1 MVVLIMY
8 KITPNNVTPPPASNT
23 SFYGLGI
30 APKILSELERMR
42 FTTPTPIQYKAI
54 PVAIAGKDIIGV
66 AQTGTGKTLA
76 FAIPT
81 IQQLAQKKGRCLVLV
96 PTREL
101 AIQVDETFRKL
112 TPLFGISTTVV
123 IGGASMNLQLQ
134 ALRRNP
140 RIIIATPGRLCDH
153 IRQRTV
159 LLADMNILVLD
170 EADRMLDMGFMPQIE
185 EILKFIPK
193 TRQTLLFSATIPSA
207 IISVATS
214 YMKLPV
220 HVEVAP
226 SGTTAERVVQELFI
240 VKHESKKQLLGKIL
254 KQYNG
259 SVLLFSLTKRGAAK
273 ITHLLRAA
281 GYRAAEIHSDRS
293 LGQRKEALEGFKSG
307 RYRILVATDIAA
319 RGIDVTG
326 IELVIN
332 YDLPEDSENYVH
344 RIGRTARAGHEGRA
358 ISFAT
363 PDQGI
368 DVRNIEKLIKT
379 ALPIISHPEFPR
391 ETFSKDSGSQS
402 SHRSHGSHGGH
413 SKYGGQKRSGKPEYK
428 SFKKRW

>member
-1 MVVLIMY
+1 MY
-8 KITPNNVTPPPASNT
+8 KSSPNNITPPPSAGS

-30 APKILSELERMR
+30 APKILEELARMR
-42 FTTPTPIQYKAI
+42 FTIPTPIQHKAI
-54 PVAIAGKDIIGV
+54 PIAIEGKDLIGV
-66 AQTGTGKTLA
+66 AQTGTGKTMA
-76 FAIPT
+76 FAIPA

-101 AIQVDETFRKL
+101 ALQVDETFQKL
-112 TPLFGISTTVV
+112 TPLFGMRSTVV

-140 RIIIATPGRLCDH
+140 RIIIATPGRLVDH
-153 IRQRTV
+153 IKQRTV
-159 LLADMNILVLD
+159 LLADINILVLD

-185 EILKFIPK
+185 EILRFIPK
-193 TRQTLLFSATIPSA
+193 VRQTMLFSATIPAA
-207 IISVATS
+207 ILSVATS
-214 YMKLPV
+214 YMKLPI
-220 HVEVAP
+220 HIEVAP
-226 SGTTAERVVQELFI
+226 SGTTAERVIQELFI
-240 VKHESKKQLLGKIL
+240 VKHDSKKQLLSKIL

-259 SVLLFSLTKRGAAK
+259 SVLLFSRTKRGAAK

-281 GYRAAEIHSDRS
+281 GHRAAEIHSDRS
-293 LGQRKEALEGFKSG
+293 LGQRKEALAGFKSG
-307 RYRILVATDIAA
+307 KYRILVATDIAA

-379 ALPIISHPEFPR
+379 ALPIISHPEFPK
-391 ETFSKDSGSQS
+391 ESFLKESSSQS
-402 SHRSHGSHGGH
+402 GHGSRGGYGGH
-413 SKYGGQKRSGKPEYK
+413 SKYGGQKRSGKQEYRP
-428 SFKKRW
+428 FKKRW